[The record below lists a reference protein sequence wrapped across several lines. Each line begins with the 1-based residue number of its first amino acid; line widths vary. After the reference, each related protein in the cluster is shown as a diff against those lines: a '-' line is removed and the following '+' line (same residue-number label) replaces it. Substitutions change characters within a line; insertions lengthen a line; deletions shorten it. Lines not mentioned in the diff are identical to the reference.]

1 MELQTSQ
8 SRINEN
14 GRIVIPSSFRKVLG
28 IKPGDTL
35 VMRIENNELRIAT
48 LRQRLEWAQKAIR
61 QHVPRSTSLAGEL
74 IADRRKAARRE

>member
-1 MELQTSQ
+1 MSH

-35 VMRIENNELRIAT
+35 VMRIEDDELRIAT
-48 LRQRLEWAQKAIR
+48 LRQRLTWAQKAVRRHI
-61 QHVPRSTSLAGEL
+61 PRSSALADEL
-74 IADRRKAARRE
+74 IAERRKAAKRE

>member
-1 MELQTSQ
+1 MESQTGH

-28 IKPGDTL
+28 IEPGDML

-48 LRQRLEWAQKAIR
+48 LRQRLSWARDAVR
-61 QHVPRSTSLAGEL
+61 RHVSRSTSLADEL
-74 IADRRKAARRE
+74 IAERRKAARRE